1 MRALLLASTL
11 LAALVAAPAG
21 VAQPCYPDACCG
33 STLDCALYPVKRLLD
48 DAAFPVECHWLVQGP
63 DNGFAACYTLDPRAD
78 CHAWTVRVT
87 KETTEVTC
95 LA

>member
-1 MRALLLASTL
+1 MRAILLALLVT
-11 LAALVAAPAG
+11 LAATLVPSGA
-21 VAQPCYPDACCG
+21 AQPCYPDACCG

-48 DAAFPVECHWLVQGP
+48 GLAFSTDCTWLVQGP
-63 DNGFAACYTLDPRAD
+63 DNGYAVCTTLDPRAE

-87 KETTEVTC
+87 KESTDVTC